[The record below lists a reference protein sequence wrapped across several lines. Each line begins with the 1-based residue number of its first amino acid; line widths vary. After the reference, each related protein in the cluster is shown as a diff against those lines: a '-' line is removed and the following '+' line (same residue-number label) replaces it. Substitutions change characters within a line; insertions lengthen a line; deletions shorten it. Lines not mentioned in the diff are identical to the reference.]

1 MENSDIERMGNG
13 NAVEPQADR
22 TTASQE
28 GKIDTEAL
36 WTNNESIAQA
46 AQLTTLDCD
55 SEELEAL
62 EDAADIESTDEAEID
77 RIVDEAALIYPH
89 ERIDELVV
97 ELKKNGL
104 VWFMQTYVDGISEK
118 RVKAFLIALGVLL
131 PKQLREADQI
141 PLPYLTALLKTA
153 LIRIL
158 RRREKLKQYNTVDD
172 AVELIQR
179 SKRIMILGGAG
190 LSTSCGIP
198 DFRSKDGIYAQLQH
212 GDAQYAQALS
222 DPTDMFDKEF
232 FLYDPTCFF
241 SFAKQIFPSNFK
253 PSPSHRFIKLLEEKE
268 KLLRHYT
275 QNIDTLEDAAGIERV
290 LHCHG
295 SFSKAAC
302 TTPDCTFTVSGSYIK
317 EDIFAQRVP
326 KCPRCLEAEQ
336 AKRQTNSGKNQK
348 NWKSGEDDDDDDDD
362 DELDTLPGIGVL
374 KPCITFFG
382 EKLSDEFD
390 RCVVQ
395 DREEVDLLIVIG
407 TSLKVAPVSE
417 LVGHIPHSTPVI
429 LINRTPVLHLAM
441 DIQLLGNGDEI
452 VDYLCKRLDWQLP
465 MPKPSKD
472 VVGQDSAAIDMA
484 AKEEV
489 PAPGTATTEGN
500 IQPERLGDS
509 HIWLFPGAEADEL
522 KEMYAA
528 ESEDEEEDKVGKTDE
543 PSLKRS
549 AEFSEEKA
557 QKVAKLDG

>member
-1 MENSDIERMGNG
+1 MDSTSLGQVSNENATVHEEALPNGERMIKGDAANREETI
-13 NAVEPQADR
+13 A
-22 TTASQE
+22 
-28 GKIDTEAL
+28 EA
-36 WTNNESIAQA
+36 TQMS
-46 AQLTTLDCD
+46 TLDCD

-62 EDAADIESTDEAEID
+62 EDAADMESTAEEELD
-77 RIVDEAALIYPH
+77 QIVDEAAILFPK
-89 ERIDELVV
+89 ERIDEWIV

-104 VWFMQTYVDGISEK
+104 VWFIQTHVDGLSEK
-118 RVKAFLIALGVLL
+118 QIKLLLIAFGVLL
-131 PKQLREADQI
+131 PKQLRETDQI
-141 PLPYLTALLKTA
+141 PLPYLIALLKTA

-158 RRREKLKQYNTVDD
+158 RKREKLEKYNTIDD
-172 AVELIQR
+172 AVNLIR
-179 SKRIMILGGAG
+179 TSKRIMVLGGAG

-198 DFRSKDGIYAQLQH
+198 DFRSKDGIYAQLQR
-212 GDAQYAQALS
+212 GEAEYAQALS

-241 SFAKQIFPSNFK
+241 SFAKHIFPSNFK
-253 PSPSHRFIKLLEEKE
+253 PSPSHRFIKLLEEKQ

-295 SFSKAAC
+295 SFSRAAC
-302 TTPDCTFTVSGSYIK
+302 TTPGCTFNVAGSYIK

-326 KCPRCLEAEQ
+326 KCPRCLEAEE
-336 AKRQTNSGKNQK
+336 GKKKDK
-348 NWKSGEDDDDDDDD
+348 NNENRTSWKEDDEDNGD
-362 DELDTLPGIGVL
+362 DELDSLPGMGVL

-390 RCVVQ
+390 RFVVQ

-441 DIQLLGNGDEI
+441 DIQLLGNSDEI
-452 VDYLCKRLDWQLP
+452 VDHLCKRLDWQLP
-465 MPKPSKD
+465 LPEPSKE
-472 VVGQDSAAIDMA
+472 VVGQESAATEMVTEQARSVSDI
-484 AKEEV
+484 
-489 PAPGTATTEGN
+489 ATSKD
-500 IQPERLGDS
+500 IQPQRLGDS

-522 KEMYAA
+522 KEMWAA
-528 ESEDEEEDKVGKTDE
+528 ESEDGADEDVEKDE
-543 PSLKRS
+543 RNQKRS
-549 AEFSEEKA
+549 AEFPIEKA
-557 QKVAKLDG
+557 QKVARADE